1 MIYPYSNE
9 TQTRWDHGELKV
21 QLLQPNN
28 TRPLGF
34 CDGTTADLDELRA
47 IAEAEGAE
55 EFAVNRKVLKSG
67 REIWTL
73 GRGE

>member
-1 MIYPYSNE
+1 MIHPYDNE
-9 TQTRWDHGELKV
+9 TQTRWDRGELKV
-21 QLLQPNN
+21 QLNQVGN

-34 CDGTTADLDELRA
+34 CDGTAADLSELTA

-55 EFAVNRKVLKSG
+55 AFKIQKKILKTG

-73 GRGE
+73 G